1 MAEKKT
7 FETALGELEKIVKQ
21 MEAGDLS
28 LEEAV
33 KKYEA
38 GIQQSNFC
46 LDLLDKTEKKISM
59 LTVDKNG
66 IVKKESFEDQ

>member
-1 MAEKKT
+1 MAKKKA
-7 FETALGELEKIVKQ
+7 FETALSELEKIVRQ
-21 MEAGDLS
+21 MESGDLC
-28 LEEAV
+28 LEDAV

-38 GIQQSNFC
+38 GIKQSSYC

-66 IVKKESFEDQ
+66 IVKKEFFQDQ